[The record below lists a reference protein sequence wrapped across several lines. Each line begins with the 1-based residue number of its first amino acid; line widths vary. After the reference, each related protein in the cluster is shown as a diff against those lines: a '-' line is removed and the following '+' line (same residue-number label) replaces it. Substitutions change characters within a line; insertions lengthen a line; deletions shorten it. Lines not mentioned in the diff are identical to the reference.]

1 MYVKKKSC
9 IINLTINN
17 NGEKMKEEYSRT
29 AMLLG
34 EEAIKKLQNS
44 HVIVFGLG
52 GVGSFVAEALSRA
65 GIGKL
70 TLVDGDKISLSNI
83 NRQLY
88 ALHSTVGE
96 YKTEV
101 AKNRIYDINPECRVN
116 IITDF
121 VCKDNIDS
129 FFSAKY
135 DFCIDAIDDT
145 NAKTS
150 LAVKCDELSIPLIAS
165 MGTGAKLSGEF
176 FRITD
181 INKTEY
187 CPLSRVMRKKY
198 RDAGLKKV
206 TVLYSPESPVTPK
219 YIPENENEKRLP
231 PSSISFIPSQAGLR
245 IAEYTIKE
253 LIK

>member
-1 MYVKKKSC
+1 
-9 IINLTINN
+9 
-17 NGEKMKEEYSRT
+17 MKEEFSRT

-34 EEAIKKLQNS
+34 EKAVSELINS

-52 GVGSFVAEALSRA
+52 GVGSYTVEALARA
-65 GIGKL
+65 GVGSL
-70 TLVDGDKISLSNI
+70 TIVDKDTVSLSNI

-88 ALHSTVGE
+88 ALHSTVGR

-101 AKNRIYDINPECRVN
+101 ARERILDINPDCRVN
-116 IITDF
+116 MITEF
-121 VCKDNIDS
+121 VTKDNIDM
-129 FFSAKY
+129 FFSEKY
-135 DFCIDAIDDT
+135 DFCVDAIDDT
-145 NAKTS
+145 NAKTA
-150 LAVKCDELSIPLIAS
+150 LAVKCDASDIPLIAS

-187 CPLSRVMRKKY
+187 CPLCRVMRKKY

-206 TVLYSPESPVTPK
+206 TVLYSPESPVSPQL
-219 YIPENENEKRLP
+219 IPDNEDAKRLP

-245 IAEYTIKE
+245 IAEYVIKQLTSE
-253 LIK
+253 